1 LRSRILLFLLIGCL
15 TACTTAPAPKDNY
28 TLYLVRHAE
37 KQADGSRD
45 PELTEAGTHR
55 AENLAGWFED
65 KDISDIWS
73 SDYKRTR
80 DTAKPTV
87 SRLGLKLNIYDPRD
101 LSALS
106 ETLLSN
112 QNNALIVGHSN
123 TTPEL
128 ARLLC
133 NCVVVIEDMNES
145 EYDRLIIISIGSSG
159 TQIRTLM
166 QNNLPQP

>member
-1 LRSRILLFLLIGCL
+1 LRFRILLILLIGCL
-15 TACTTAPAPKDNY
+15 TACTTAPASKDNY

-45 PELTEAGTHR
+45 PELTEAGTQR
-55 AENLAGWFED
+55 SENLARWFED
-65 KDISDIWS
+65 KDIRDVWS

-80 DTAKPTV
+80 DTAKPAV
-87 SRLGLKLNIYDPRD
+87 SRLGLKLKIYDPRD
-101 LSALS
+101 LNALS
-106 ETLLSN
+106 ETLLRN

-133 NCVVVIEDMNES
+133 NCIVVIEDMDES
-145 EYDRLIIISIGSSG
+145 EYDRLIIISIGSSD

-166 QNNLPQP
+166 QNSLPQP